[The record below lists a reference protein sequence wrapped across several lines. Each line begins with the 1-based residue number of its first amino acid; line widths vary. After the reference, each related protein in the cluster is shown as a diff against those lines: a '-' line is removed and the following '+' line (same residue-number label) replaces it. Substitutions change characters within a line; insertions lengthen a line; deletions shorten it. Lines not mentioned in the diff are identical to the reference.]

1 MFLLT
6 LTYQAF
12 RFTSGIRISAV
23 TTGMVMTGVR
33 LSGGVLIR
41 AIITV
46 IAVTLTCTGTAT
58 AGIQNRLSAVIASRI
73 IRGVRRGATI
83 MITVI
88 ITVIR
93 VATTVAVTM
102 AIRAVTTAIR
112 AVTTPIRGTDSRSL
126 RMVSRGVNHP

>member
-46 IAVTLTCTGTAT
+46 SAMSVACTGTAT
-58 AGIQNRLSAVIASRI
+58 AEIQNRLSAVIASRI

-88 ITVIR
+88 
-93 VATTVAVTM
+93 TTV
-102 AIRAVTTAIR
+102 IR